1 MLPDV
6 YYINTSS
13 TVPTFLVAFFSSIE
27 NLSGLNEL
35 LNCLMSLMLPF
46 ALLPTIAFSS
56 DHRYEYLFNPHFISC
71 YEVTHLVWKEIL

>member
-1 MLPDV
+1 MISP
-6 YYINTSS
+6 I
-13 TVPTFLVAFFSSIE
+13 VPTFLVAFFSTIE

-56 DHRYEYLFNPHFISC
+56 DHRLDDFLS
-71 YEVTHLVWKEIL
+71 

>member
-1 MLPDV
+1 MDHLV
-6 YYINTSS
+6 TRCLLHMISSS

-56 DHRYEYLFNPHFISC
+56 DHRSD
-71 YEVTHLVWKEIL
+71 

>member
-1 MLPDV
+1 MNDRGMVL
-6 YYINTSS
+6 NSS
-13 TVPTFLVAFFSSIE
+13 PYTYFASPLVPTFLVAFFSTID

-56 DHRYEYLFNPHFISC
+56 DHRSELFIQPSKLGFPPTN
-71 YEVTHLVWKEIL
+71 